1 MTNHELAFTPAYQL
15 AEYISQ
21 KKLSPVELVKVYLE
35 RIEKLNPEINAYLT
49 VAGDQAIAAAVIS
62 ERMVMSG
69 EKLGP
74 LHGIPVAVKDME
86 ETAGIR
92 TTFGS
97 LLFENYVPDIDSLL
111 VKRIRESGALIL
123 GKTNTPEFAQSGTTE
138 NRLLGAC
145 RNPWDITRTS
155 GGSSG
160 GSAAALASGLC
171 ALATGSDA
179 GGSIR
184 IPASFCGVYG
194 IKPTL
199 GRVPALEAVARPA
212 PNHTN
217 QPGPM
222 STTVKDSAILLQV
235 MAGPDD
241 RDVTTLRQQP
251 PDYLSDLQN
260 RVKGLRI
267 AWSPDLGYASVDVEV
282 VNIAYESA
290 RVFEGLGAIVEEP
303 NIKIIEPYD
312 LESPIASTIFYVQYA
327 HLLQDH
333 SSELTDYV
341 REYLEK
347 APRVSAADYAK
358 SLHRLEQLQFQ
369 ISMLMETYDLLLT
382 PTTSVPAFPVGTP
395 PNIQN
400 FRQIDD
406 YWGYTPFTPI
416 FNLTGQ
422 PAASIPCGFSSD
434 DLPIGLHLIGRHGD
448 ELTVLRASSSF
459 EKARP
464 WAHKHPQLS
473 ITES

>member
-1 MTNHELAFTPAYQL
+1 MKVHELVFTPAYQL
-15 AEYISQ
+15 ADYISSKQ
-21 KKLSPVELVKVYLE
+21 LSPVELTKAYLE

-49 VAGDQAIAAAVIS
+49 VAGDQAIADAVIS

-69 EKLGP
+69 AELGP
-74 LHGIPVAVKDME
+74 LHGVPIAVKDME

-97 LLFENYVPDIDSLL
+97 LLFEDHVPNTDSLL
-111 VKRIRESGALIL
+111 VKRIRDAGALIL

-138 NRLLGAC
+138 NRLLDAC

-217 QPGPM
+217 QSGPM

-235 MAGPDD
+235 LAGPDD
-241 RDVTTLRQQP
+241 RDVTALRQQS
-251 PDYLSDLQN
+251 PDYLTDLQGG
-260 RVKGLRI
+260 VEDLRI
-267 AWSPDLGYASVDVEV
+267 AWSPDLGYASVDAEV
-282 VNIAYESA
+282 INIAYESA
-290 RVFEGLGAIVEEP
+290 KVFEELGAIVEEP
-303 NIKIIEPYD
+303 DIKIIEPYD
-312 LESPIASTIFYVQYA
+312 LETPIASTIFYVQYS

-333 SSELTDYV
+333 SSKLTDYV
-341 REYLEK
+341 RDYLEK
-347 APRVSAADYAK
+347 ATRITASDYAR
-358 SLHRLEQLQFQ
+358 SLHILEQLQFQ
-369 ISMLMETYDLLLT
+369 ISNLMETYDLLLT
-382 PTTSVPAFPVGTP
+382 PTTSVPAFPVGSP
-395 PNIQN
+395 PGVQDS
-400 FRQIDD
+400 RQIDD
-406 YWGYTPFTPI
+406 YWAYTPFTPI

-422 PAASIPCGFSSD
+422 PAASIPCGFSSNG
-434 DLPIGLHLIGRHGD
+434 LPKGLHLIGRRGD
-448 ELTVLRASSSF
+448 ELTVLKASSNF

-464 WAHKHPQLS
+464 WTHKRPQFS
-473 ITES
+473 IIGP